1 MDILTIILACSLHFD
16 DDLVAALVHK
26 VSSDNPFLVGDL
38 VTLETHDHLT
48 TIVEAKAA
56 VQDILRHGGRP
67 AVGLLGIPVT
77 WASRYGR
84 SPDELFDACTN
95 IAVGTAA
102 LSEYASQCS
111 PRRRGSGLSKQVQH
125 PSRRALERQRRC
137 ILRRLGDDLGAS
149 GFVEAVL
156 PEISSV
162 RSAQRD
168 GDKDPPPAS
177 SSIVAPIDSESSAGQ
192 TTAAPVSGPTV
203 TPLPTAQSVPR
214 AR

>member
-1 MDILTIILACSLHFD
+1 MDILTIVLACSLHFD
-16 DDLVAALVHK
+16 DDLVVALVHK
-26 VSSDNPFLVGDL
+26 VSSDNPLLVGDL
-38 VTLETHDHLT
+38 VSLETHDHLT
-48 TIVEAKAA
+48 TIAEAKA
-56 VQDILRHGGRP
+56 VIQDILRQGGRP

-77 WASRYGR
+77 WAARYGR

-95 IAVGTAA
+95 IAVGSAA

-111 PRRRGSGLSKQVQH
+111 PRHRPGTSKEVRH
-125 PSRRALERQRRC
+125 PSRRALDRQRRC

-156 PEISSV
+156 PEISSA

-168 GDKDPPPAS
+168 SDKDPPPAS
-177 SSIVAPIDSESSAGQ
+177 SSIAAPLDSESSAGQ
-192 TTAAPVSGPTV
+192 TAAAPVASPTV
-203 TPLPTAQSVPR
+203 APLPTAKSVPR